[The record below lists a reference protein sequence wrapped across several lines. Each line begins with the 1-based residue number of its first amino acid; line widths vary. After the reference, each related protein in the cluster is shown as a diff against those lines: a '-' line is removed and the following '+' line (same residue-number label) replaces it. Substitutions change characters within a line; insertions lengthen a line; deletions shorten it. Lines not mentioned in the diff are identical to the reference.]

1 MDMSSCQGYEPSY
14 AINWLAIEKNHQ
26 FGQSDFLVN
35 DVWLHS
41 RFPYGV

>member
-1 MDMSSCQGYEPSY
+1 MGMSSCQGYEPSY

-35 DVWLHS
+35 DVGLPT